1 MQNKLSRRTLVTG
14 AAWAAPVVMASS
26 SIPAFATSPVE
37 PCVADKTFNSQHYA
51 KPPRGNTREKVY
63 DHWTVPA
70 DVHQIKFYV
79 RGAAG
84 GSTHEDQYGGG
95 FGGAGAEVAGYLD
108 VTPGETLTFVT
119 GAAGTANFDGTP
131 AEGGKG
137 FGDGG
142 SSAALP
148 TDSQVGIRNNQAQFI
163 LDKLKPA
170 KIQYG
175 GSGGGASA
183 IVRMESDGFTIK
195 EVIAIAGGGGGAGV
209 TVQHNTNDYP
219 RTKEGSYKT
228 ATLTIGEQGSGGM
241 QVQQSPQSVEGQTVT
256 VVQHVDSMDGGGAS
270 TSLENYPDY
279 EQTVYGGKGS
289 GTAEGGSDGT
299 GGAGGEAPAAD
310 QDRVTQEYLSYAK
323 FDHPTGAYINYS
335 DDGNI
340 FASAFEGAE
349 GNSTSN
355 PTEPVNGADGVSAWG
370 AVDTYGGHYADGYDN
385 ANYYVYAVSGGGGGG
400 YGGGGSGSVIGQ
412 GVRVTAP
419 DQEQDIEGSSN
430 KFRYSGAFASA
441 GAGGAGGSYLAPGI
455 EMWDSNGRKFWAHN
469 NRTFGT
475 NDTNGHGRIKV
486 IWCDP
491 SGSHKDY
498 PDDPGVP
505 APVVPS
511 H

>member
-70 DVHQIKFYV
+70 DVHEIKFYV

-84 GSTHEDQYGGG
+84 GSTHQDQYGGG

-148 TDSQVGIRNNQAQFI
+148 TDSEVGIRNNQAQFI

-256 VVQHVDSMDGGGAS
+256 VVQHVDSMDGGDAS
-270 TSLENYPDY
+270 TSLEDYPDY

-310 QDRVTQEYLSYAK
+310 QDRVTQEYLSYAH
-323 FDHPTGAYINYS
+323 FDNSTGAYINY
-335 DDGNI
+335 
-340 FASAFEGAE
+340 
-349 GNSTSN
+349 
-355 PTEPVNGADGVSAWG
+355 
-370 AVDTYGGHYADGYDN
+370 
-385 ANYYVYAVSGGGGGG
+385 
-400 YGGGGSGSVIGQ
+400 
-412 GVRVTAP
+412 
-419 DQEQDIEGSSN
+419 
-430 KFRYSGAFASA
+430 
-441 GAGGAGGSYLAPGI
+441 
-455 EMWDSNGRKFWAHN
+455 
-469 NRTFGT
+469 
-475 NDTNGHGRIKV
+475 
-486 IWCDP
+486 
-491 SGSHKDY
+491 
-498 PDDPGVP
+498 
-505 APVVPS
+505 
-511 H
+511 

>member
-14 AAWAAPVVMASS
+14 AAWAAPVVMATSAV
-26 SIPAFATSPVE
+26 PAFATSPVE

-95 FGGAGAEVAGYLD
+95 YGGAGAEVSGYLD

-119 GAAGTANFDGTP
+119 GASGTANLDGSP
-131 AEGGKG
+131 APGGQG

-148 TDSQVGIRNNQAQFI
+148 NDAAVGIRNGQDQYINNAG
-163 LDKLKPA
+163 LSAA
-170 KIQYG
+170 KVQYG

-183 IVRMESDGFTIK
+183 IVRMEDDGYTIK
-195 EVIAIAGGGGGAGV
+195 EVIAIAGGGGGAGI

-228 ATLTIGEQGSGGM
+228 ATLDIGEQGSGGM
-241 QVQQSPQSVEGQTVT
+241 QVQQSPQEVGGQTVT
-256 VVQHVDSMDGGGAS
+256 VVNSVDSMDGGDAY

-279 EQTVYGGKGS
+279 QQTVYGGKGS
-289 GTAEGGSDGT
+289 GTATEGSDGT
-299 GGAGGEAPAAD
+299 GGAGGDAPFAD
-310 QDRVTQEYLSYAK
+310 QDRVTQQYLSYAR
-323 FDHPTGAYINYS
+323 FDNPTGSYIYYS
-335 DDGNI
+335 EDGNI
-340 FASAFEGAE
+340 YASAFAGAQ

-355 PTEPVNGADGVSAWG
+355 PAEPVNGADGVSAWG
-370 AVDTYGGHYADGYDN
+370 AVETYSGHYADGYNN
-385 ANYYVYAVSGGGGGG
+385 ANYYVYAVSGAGGGG
-400 YGGGGSGSVIGQ
+400 YGGGGSGSAIGQ

-430 KFRYSGAFASA
+430 KFRYSGAFASV

-455 EMWDSNGRKFWAHN
+455 ENYDGKKFWAHN

-475 NDTNGHGRIKV
+475 DDTNGHGRIKV

-491 SGSHKDY
+491 RGSFKDY